1 MKKTIFNKNI
11 FKLNKNERPTIIQY
25 KKKSFKYTN
34 YNKKI

>member
-11 FKLNKNERPTIIQY
+11 FKLNKNERPIIIQF
-25 KKKSFKYTN
+25 KKKSYKYTN